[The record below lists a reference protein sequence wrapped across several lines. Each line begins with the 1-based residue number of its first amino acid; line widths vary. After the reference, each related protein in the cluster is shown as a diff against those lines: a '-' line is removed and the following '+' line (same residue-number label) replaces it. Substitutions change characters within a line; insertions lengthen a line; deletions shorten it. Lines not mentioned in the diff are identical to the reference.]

1 MKASIVPAKSQK
13 WQIKDLPQPEPGPN
27 QVLIK
32 IRASGICYT
41 DVHQTRGELPGEFP
55 RTLGHEPVGQIVA
68 VGVGVR
74 GRKVGDRVGVPWVQA
89 SCMRCEW
96 CLRGKPMFCAEQI
109 GTSTNIAGGHAEYM
123 LAFADATVPLPD
135 AVSDEQAAPIF
146 CAGYTVYS
154 GLRWAQP
161 EPHETVAVVG
171 IGGLGHLAVQ
181 YAKAAGFKTVAI
193 THSPD
198 KETLAKQLGADE
210 VVKDGKSLAKLGG
223 ADVILGTSNSTDAM
237 ADAIQGLRPDG
248 RFVLMGFEAKNLSVS
263 PADLIMKRIRILG
276 SQQNRR
282 DYLYEALDFVAQG
295 KVKVMTETY
304 PFDQVQ
310 QAYERVEQG
319 KARFRA
325 VLTF

>member
-1 MKASIVPAKSQK
+1 
-13 WQIKDLPQPEPGPN
+13 
-27 QVLIK
+27 
-32 IRASGICYT
+32 
-41 DVHQTRGELPGEFP
+41 
-55 RTLGHEPVGQIVA
+55 
-68 VGVGVR
+68 
-74 GRKVGDRVGVPWVQA
+74 
-89 SCMRCEW
+89 
-96 CLRGKPMFCAEQI
+96 
-109 GTSTNIAGGHAEYM
+109 
-123 LAFADATVPLPD
+123 
-135 AVSDEQAAPIF
+135 
-146 CAGYTVYS
+146 
-154 GLRWAQP
+154 
-161 EPHETVAVVG
+161 
-171 IGGLGHLAVQ
+171 LAVQ

-193 THSPD
+193 TRSRD

-210 VVKDGKSLAKLGG
+210 VVKDGKSLVKLGG